1 MLTLKTLCL
10 VVMSTVEKWKSG
22 GDRMST
28 LIGNV
33 KLNGAPAVVFSAKVE
48 TLRDSRRI
56 FKAAEIAVGRALKVF
71 PGLAQHKVTAIT
83 IRPE

>member
-1 MLTLKTLCL
+1 MA
-10 VVMSTVEKWKSG
+10 
-22 GDRMST
+22 T

-48 TLRDSRRI
+48 TLRDSKRI
-56 FKAAEIAVGRALKVF
+56 FRAADLAVSRALKVF
-71 PGLAQHKVTAIT
+71 PGLAQHRVTTIT